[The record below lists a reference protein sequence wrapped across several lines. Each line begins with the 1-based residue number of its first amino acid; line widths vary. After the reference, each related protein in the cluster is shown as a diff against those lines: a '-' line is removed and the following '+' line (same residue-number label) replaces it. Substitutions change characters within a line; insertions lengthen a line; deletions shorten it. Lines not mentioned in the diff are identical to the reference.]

1 MMDLEFGPELDT
13 FRREVRAFIRENLP
27 DDIRLK
33 CEQERMYMTP
43 ADAMR
48 WHNILASRGWACPHW
63 PVEVGGTGWSE
74 IQRYIFEEELAYAD
88 APRTPAS
95 AQFML
100 GPTLLKYGT
109 RTQREKFLKPVLDRG
124 VIWCQGF
131 SEPNAGSDLAALKCS
146 AVRDGDEYVV
156 NGSKLWTSEGHY
168 AEWMFGIFRTDSSGK
183 KQQGITFLMLDMT
196 SPGVRVDPIVLFNG
210 EHEVNTTFFTDVRVP
225 VSQRVG
231 DENDGW
237 TIAKYLLGAERLGI
251 AEVAR
256 TSRTLE
262 RLKQFAGSHPSVGST
277 AISRP
282 EIADQIA
289 RLEIELRALAL
300 MEMRVLSGHAR
311 FGTEEALLKIAGTDL
326 QQAVLEL
333 QMDIVGPYAQVD
345 EGEVNPE
352 IGPPAG
358 PWACGHAGR
367 AYFDYRKASIYG
379 GSNET
384 MRNIMAKI
392 LLA

>member
-1 MMDLEFGPELDT
+1 MDLDFGLELNA
-13 FRREVRAFIRENLP
+13 FRREVRTYIRENLP

-43 ADAMR
+43 VDARR
-48 WHNILASRGWACPHW
+48 WHNILAARGWACPHW
-63 PVEVGGTGWSE
+63 PTEIGGTGWSE
-74 IQRYIFEEELAYAD
+74 MQRYIFEEELAYAD

-109 RTQREKFLKPVLDRG
+109 EAQREKFLQPVLDRG

-131 SEPNAGSDLAALKCS
+131 SEPNAGSDLAALKC
-146 AVRDGDEYVV
+146 AAKLDGDEYII

-168 AEWMFGIFRTDSSGK
+168 AEWMFGIFRTDTSGK
-183 KQQGITFLMLDMT
+183 KQQGITFLLLDMK
-196 SPGVRVDPIVLFNG
+196 SPGIQVDPVVLFNG

-256 TSRTLE
+256 TTRTLQ
-262 RLKQFAGSHPSVGST
+262 RLVRLAESHPSAASP
-277 AISRP
+277 AIGRAD
-282 EIADQIA
+282 IADQIA
-289 RLEIELRALAL
+289 QLEIELRALAL
-300 MEMRVLSGHAR
+300 MEQRVLSGHAR
-311 FGTEEALLKIAGTDL
+311 MGTGEALLKVVGTDL
-326 QQAVLEL
+326 QQAVIEL
-333 QMDIVGPYAQVD
+333 QMDIIGPYSQLD
-345 EGEVNPE
+345 EGEVDPE